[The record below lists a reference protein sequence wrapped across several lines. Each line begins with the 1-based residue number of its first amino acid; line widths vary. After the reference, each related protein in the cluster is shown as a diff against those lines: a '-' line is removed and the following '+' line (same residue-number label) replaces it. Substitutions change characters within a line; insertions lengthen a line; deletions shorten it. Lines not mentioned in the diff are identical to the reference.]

1 MIYVER
7 NIIPLPE
14 VFYSKEVEIAKKRL
28 EEFYLSSEGNKSQKR
43 FSTPFNE
50 KISNE
55 VKYSLKELFKHKC
68 AYCESLL
75 PPAATQGYLDH
86 FRPKSG
92 ARGLEREF
100 STDYYWWL
108 SYEWRNM
115 YYSCP
120 MCDRYKSTWFPLEG
134 SRVNILTP
142 YEETIFK
149 EKALLI
155 DPCND
160 RPEDHLI
167 YDEDGKVDF
176 LTSKGKTTIE
186 ILKLNRHELVEA
198 RSLKLK
204 DLYGEWELFTKLFR
218 REKTNRKKI
227 KKIAEDWELLFTQ
240 FSENPYLGI
249 QRYMLSKWIAN
260 NPDVQGYLSNREYNQ
275 EFIKEYITL
284 KETSKY
290 LENFQSI
297 EQLNEEEKKLIEE
310 RLNIDQLKHVYI
322 EKIEINNFKCFSNI
336 QINLN
341 DSNIKEITNQL
352 ENTVIKKEP
361 WLLFLGEN
369 GVGKSSLLKAIVIGL
384 CGGEYL
390 KKLEIKGGDIL
401 KYGTESGY
409 IKIHIVGEQEPIE
422 VIFNKTEI
430 ITSNDLPIVNIVAY
444 NSIRLGPI
452 KRKLIPETNIFKNV
466 KVKNLFDYSS
476 SLIDADAWL
485 LNRNQQI
492 FDRVALT
499 LKDLMMLDE
508 NDKIEIFEKQ
518 IFVKKENGQ
527 RIAINDLSDGYQ
539 SVYLL
544 SIDIMASFVGEKT
557 NFDLVEGMV
566 IIDEI
571 GTHLHPRWRM
581 EVVERLR
588 NAFPKIQFVVTTHEP
603 LCLRG
608 LKAGETTVLTK
619 NTENEVIALTEL
631 PDPSQ
636 LRVDQILT
644 SDFFGLKSTIDPETE
659 RRFDEYYAI
668 LALDEI
674 DRSEEQKNHLLELSQ
689 TIPRIK
695 HLGDTEREELTYYVI
710 DELLARKIRED
721 GIKIKEE
728 LKAEAL
734 KRVESIWKT
743 MDTKK

>member
-1 MIYVER
+1 M
-7 NIIPLPE
+7 
-14 VFYSKEVEIAKKRL
+14 
-28 EEFYLSSEGNKSQKR
+28 
-43 FSTPFNE
+43 
-50 KISNE
+50 
-55 VKYSLKELFKHKC
+55 
-68 AYCESLL
+68 
-75 PPAATQGYLDH
+75 
-86 FRPKSG
+86 
-92 ARGLEREF
+92 
-100 STDYYWWL
+100 
-108 SYEWRNM
+108 
-115 YYSCP
+115 
-120 MCDRYKSTWFPLEG
+120 
-134 SRVNILTP
+134 
-142 YEETIFK
+142 
-149 EKALLI
+149 
-155 DPCND
+155 
-160 RPEDHLI
+160 
-167 YDEDGKVDF
+167 
-176 LTSKGKTTIE
+176 
-186 ILKLNRHELVEA
+186 
-198 RSLKLK
+198 
-204 DLYGEWELFTKLFR
+204 
-218 REKTNRKKI
+218 
-227 KKIAEDWELLFTQ
+227 
-240 FSENPYLGI
+240 
-249 QRYMLSKWIAN
+249 
-260 NPDVQGYLSNREYNQ
+260 
-275 EFIKEYITL
+275 
-284 KETSKY
+284 
-290 LENFQSI
+290 
-297 EQLNEEEKKLIEE
+297 
-310 RLNIDQLKHVYI
+310 
-322 EKIEINNFKCFSNI
+322 
-336 QINLN
+336 
-341 DSNIKEITNQL
+341 
-352 ENTVIKKEP
+352 
-361 WLLFLGEN
+361 
-369 GVGKSSLLKAIVIGL
+369 
-384 CGGEYL
+384 
-390 KKLEIKGGDIL
+390 
-401 KYGTESGY
+401 
-409 IKIHIVGEQEPIE
+409 
-422 VIFNKTEI
+422 
-430 ITSNDLPIVNIVAY
+430 
-444 NSIRLGPI
+444 
-452 KRKLIPETNIFKNV
+452 
-466 KVKNLFDYSS
+466 LFDYSS